1 MESQPSLKSDESKPK
16 SHWLRWLSGVLIVL
30 LLLTPLGLYA
40 WRYVF
45 NPCEVDAVEEATI
58 FLKTQLNFYD
68 RVFQVAATASP
79 TTLDYPVLTMQ
90 QILMDT
96 QEISV
101 PACMQTAKNA
111 LISYMEIIIRAFR
124 AWGAGEADAT
134 LRDLLHQSDVQYANF
149 SAELREINKC
159 APFCMP

>member
-1 MESQPSLKSDESKPK
+1 MDSQSTVRSGQPTWKSRWLK
-16 SHWLRWLSGVLIVL
+16 WLSGTLIVF

-40 WRYVF
+40 WRYVI
-45 NPCEVDAVEEATI
+45 NPCEVDAVQEATT

-79 TTLDYPVLTMQ
+79 ASLDYPVLTMQ

-96 QEISV
+96 QELSV

-111 LISYMEIIIRAFR
+111 LISYMEIVIRAFR
-124 AWGAGEADAT
+124 AWGAGETDAT
-134 LRDLLHQSDVQYANF
+134 IRDLLHQSDEEYANF
-149 SAELREINKC
+149 SAELRKINKC
-159 APFCMP
+159 APFCMR